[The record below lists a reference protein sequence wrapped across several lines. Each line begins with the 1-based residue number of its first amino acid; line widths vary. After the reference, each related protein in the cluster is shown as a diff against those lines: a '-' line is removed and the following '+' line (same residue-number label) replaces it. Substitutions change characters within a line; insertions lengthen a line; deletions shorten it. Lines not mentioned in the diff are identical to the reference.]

1 MKKILDI
8 EIKKVKQEYR
18 FLKYAI
24 WKEKTTFTTA
34 AHDSL
39 IKDNIK
45 KKNIVVVDL
54 GLVVVVWFC
63 CCCCYEQY

>member
-1 MKKILDI
+1 MLLYVTKILGMERKKILSI
-8 EIKKVKQEYR
+8 EVKKVKQEYR

-45 KKNIVVVDL
+45 K
-54 GLVVVVWFC
+54 
-63 CCCCYEQY
+63 Y